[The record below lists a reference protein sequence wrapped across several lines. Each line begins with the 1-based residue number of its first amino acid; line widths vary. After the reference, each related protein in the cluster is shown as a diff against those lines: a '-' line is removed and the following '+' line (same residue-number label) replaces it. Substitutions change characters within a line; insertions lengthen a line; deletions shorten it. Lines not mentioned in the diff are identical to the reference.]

1 MDLSGNDRTST
12 TSILHNIHS
21 PHCPGYKVRTAL
33 RHMPESRC
41 TSCNQPGAN
50 YSFDLQHRLHRLL
63 VIIHSFLC
71 PVRPPG
77 HKPRYRPT
85 SYTHSHIPSAVPPRI
100 GTRGENPKGLYMQRS
115 VFSDAISSYW
125 ERRETCQRGIQE
137 RSMRYQGDRG
147 SGSSKTRARKKHKQ
161 SPQGCNKPTITCC
174 DSTPCS

>member
-1 MDLSGNDRTST
+1 MLDGPKWNDRTST

-85 SYTHSHIPSAVPPRI
+85 SYTHSHIPSYSATSNRHKRREPQGALYAEVCFFRCHLKLLGKRNMPKRH
-100 GTRGENPKGLYMQRS
+100 TREEYALPKGQ
-115 VFSDAISSYW
+115 
-125 ERRETCQRGIQE
+125 GI
-137 RSMRYQGDRG
+137 RL
-147 SGSSKTRARKKHKQ
+147 
-161 SPQGCNKPTITCC
+161 
-174 DSTPCS
+174 